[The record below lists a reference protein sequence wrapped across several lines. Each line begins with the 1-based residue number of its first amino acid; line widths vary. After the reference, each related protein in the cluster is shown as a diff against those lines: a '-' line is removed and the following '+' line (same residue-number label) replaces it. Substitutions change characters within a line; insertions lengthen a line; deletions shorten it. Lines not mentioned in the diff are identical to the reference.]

1 MDVWYIQQN
10 YRIKNNTLTIKLL
23 KSFLNINVQAQESN
37 ASEYKERTKEVAHK
51 VKHYGAF
58 GEDYLGI
65 IQLLSR
71 YYLQDYLGIIQV
83 LSTGLSR
90 GLSRYYLGIIQVLSR
105 DYLGIIYRI
114 IQRIIQVLSTGL
126 SRGLSRYYLQDI
138 QSGAAIFV
146 SCYNF
151 IRKSYQKIFF
161 CGKSCI

>member
-1 MDVWYIQQN
+1 MITFKKNKGCQ
-10 YRIKNNTLTIKLL
+10 RIWTFGIFSRITELKKNTLTIKLL

-71 YYLQDYLGIIQV
+71 YYLGIIQ
-83 LSTGLSR
+83 
-90 GLSRYYLGIIQVLSR
+90 GLSRYYLQDYLE

-114 IQRIIQVLSTGL
+114 IQRIIQVLSTGY
-126 SRGLSRYYLQDI
+126 SVRS
-138 QSGAAIFV
+138 SH
-146 SCYNF
+146 
-151 IRKSYQKIFF
+151 IRFLL
-161 CGKSCI
+161 

>member
-1 MDVWYIQQN
+1 MITFKKN
-10 YRIKNNTLTIKLL
+10 KGCLRIWTFGIFSRITELKKNTLTIKLL

-71 YYLQDYLGIIQV
+71 YYLGIIQVLSRDYLGIIQV

-90 GLSRYYLGIIQVLSR
+90 GLSRYYLQDYLE

-114 IQRIIQVLSTGL
+114 FSQEQPYSFLVRIL
-126 SRGLSRYYLQDI
+126 
-138 QSGAAIFV
+138 
-146 SCYNF
+146 
-151 IRKSYQKIFF
+151 
-161 CGKSCI
+161 